1 VILDLVGLKV
11 IVDPASKVN
20 GARVA
25 AVTVIVVYSGSME
38 VVQDGTTLGAGDGDA
53 VALLCSAPLI
63 KATFV
68 EGVSAGVVGHCLIVS
83 QISEHADLAVRVTF
97 VGAVTQHTKR
107 IIVIPR
113 LGG

>member
-1 VILDLVGLKV
+1 MVLDLVGLKV
-11 IVDPASKVN
+11 IVNPAPKVN

-25 AVTVIVVYSGSME
+25 AVAVIVVYSGSME
-38 VVQDGTTLGAGDGDA
+38 VVQDSTILGAGDSDA
-53 VALLCSAPLI
+53 VALPNSALLV

-68 EGVSAGVVGHCLIVS
+68 EGVSADVVGHCLIVS

-107 IIVIPR
+107 IIAIPGLR
-113 LGG
+113 G